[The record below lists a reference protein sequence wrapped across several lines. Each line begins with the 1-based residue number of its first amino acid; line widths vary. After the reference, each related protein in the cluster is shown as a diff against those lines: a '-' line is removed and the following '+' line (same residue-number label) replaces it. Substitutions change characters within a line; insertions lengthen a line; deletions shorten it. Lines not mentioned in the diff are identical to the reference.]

1 MEKLAQSGFKAV
13 AVSQNQ
19 FYREN
24 LPHEEDM
31 QMPNYDHP
39 GASPSVQ
46 RPACGT
52 NAGCSGP

>member
-24 LPHEEDM
+24 LPQEEDM

-39 GASPSVQ
+39 GIAP
-46 RPACGT
+46 
-52 NAGCSGP
+52 